1 MITPCML
8 VLRET
13 VENLGKASRVRW
25 LGHVF
30 RSDENDTLRKV
41 LSFKVD
47 GQRKQGQPWK
57 I

>member
-1 MITPCML
+1 ML